1 MTDLVAYQRKDLL
14 LQEQTDHL
22 TLDEFHKL
30 LEALDT
36 KYNNLQRKSIR
47 NLQIKERN
55 KLLLRVLWVTGGRIS
70 DVLSIR
76 TEDIDFHNL
85 TIRFY
90 VNKRDK
96 WHTISIDTEVALMIS
111 NYIRT
116 WKVEGALFGGFG
128 ASKGTVTRQYV
139 HMMLQELCEVAGIRP
154 VHAHL
159 FRHGLATYLLSRG
172 VPMEVIS
179 YRLHHS
185 STVTTAQ
192 YYARI
197 TPSIER
203 DIIKQHVS
211 SMMGM

>member
-1 MTDLVAYQRKDLL
+1 MNNLLSYQTRDLVLR
-14 LQEQTDHL
+14 EQTDHL
-22 TLDEFHKL
+22 TIDEFHKL
-30 LEALDT
+30 LEALET
-36 KYNNLQRKSIR
+36 KYDNLQRKSIR
-47 NLQIKERN
+47 NLQIKDRN
-55 KLLLRVLWVTGGRIS
+55 NLLLKMLWVTAGRVS
-70 DVLSIR
+70 DVLHIR
-76 TEDIDFHNL
+76 AEDIDFHNL
-85 TIRFY
+85 TIKFY

-96 WHTISIDTEVALMIS
+96 WHTISIDSDIALLIS

-128 ASKGTVTRQYV
+128 GKKDTVSRQYV
-139 HMMLQELCEVAGIRP
+139 HMMLKELSDIAEIRP

-159 FRHGLATYLLSRG
+159 FRHGLAMYLLSCG

-179 YRLHHS
+179 FRLHHS

-203 DIIKQHVS
+203 DIIKQHVPS
-211 SMMGM
+211 LMGE